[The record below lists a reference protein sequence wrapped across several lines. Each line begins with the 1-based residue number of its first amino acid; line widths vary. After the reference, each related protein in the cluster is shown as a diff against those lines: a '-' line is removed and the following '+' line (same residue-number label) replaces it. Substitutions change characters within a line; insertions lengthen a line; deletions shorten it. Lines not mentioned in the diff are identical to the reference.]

1 VAVELVVEYTCG
13 GRNLTILCSSEIDKA
28 YWHNTKSI
36 LYMRAMKLSV
46 SFINLFY
53 FFLSN
58 VDFEYQFKFD
68 AEVPKLY
75 REKTTFV

>member
-1 VAVELVVEYTCG
+1 
-13 GRNLTILCSSEIDKA
+13 
-28 YWHNTKSI
+28 
-36 LYMRAMKLSV
+36 MRAMKLSV